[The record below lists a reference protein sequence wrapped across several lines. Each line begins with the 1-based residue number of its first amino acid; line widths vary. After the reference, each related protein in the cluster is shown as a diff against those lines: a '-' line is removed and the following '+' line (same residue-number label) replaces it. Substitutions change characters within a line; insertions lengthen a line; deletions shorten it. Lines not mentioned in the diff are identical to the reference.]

1 MVMPEDSEIEGEEP
15 KELEKLIYG
24 KTTLRLLNINGN
36 YQIEKRNEQGI
47 VNIIDYTRAKTSV
60 GGVYNTRLED
70 AFTRIKQVRRHIN
83 QFEKERQELA
93 LRVDDLDLERLNP
106 KEPDNLTL
114 GEASTPVSEK
124 PMVFK
129 IWRNKC
135 FTSHL
140 DFLDVDETV

>member
-1 MVMPEDSEIEGEEP
+1 MIIPEDSEIEEEEP

-36 YQIEKRNEQGI
+36 YQIEKRNQQGV
-47 VNIIDYTRAKTSV
+47 VNIIDYTRAKTFV
-60 GGVYNTRLED
+60 EGVYNTRLED
-70 AFTRIKQVRRHIN
+70 TFIRIKQARRHIN
-83 QFEKERQELA
+83 QFEKERQDLA
-93 LRVDDLDLERLNP
+93 LRVDDLEMLNP
-106 KEPDNLTL
+106 KELGNSTL
-114 GEASTPVSEK
+114 GEVSPPVLEK